1 MRTPFRRVL
10 LLCLPLALAAASAQ
24 AKVGDPAPAFS
35 LVDTNGREHALGDF
49 KGKIVV
55 LEWFNHDCPFVKKHY
70 DSGNMPGLQSRY
82 TGKDVVWLSINS
94 SAPGKQGNYPPEK
107 ANELSSEK
115 KSAATYVL
123 LDPEGTVGRLYGAKT
138 TPHMYVIDGAGV
150 LRYEGAIDSV
160 SSTDKDDIAGAT
172 NYVAAAVD
180 ALKAG
185 KPVDPSVTQAYG
197 CAVKY

>member
-1 MRTPFRRVL
+1 
-10 LLCLPLALAAASAQ
+10 
-24 AKVGDPAPAFS
+24 
-35 LVDTNGREHALGDF
+35 
-49 KGKIVV
+49 
-55 LEWFNHDCPFVKKHY
+55 
-70 DSGNMPGLQSRY
+70 
-82 TGKDVVWLSINS
+82 
-94 SAPGKQGNYPPEK
+94 
-107 ANELSSEK
+107 
-115 KSAATYVL
+115 
-123 LDPEGTVGRLYGAKT
+123 
-138 TPHMYVIDGAGV
+138 MYVIDGAGV